1 MTANRFTRSRHGR
14 KRNHDGLRGARAER
28 RRLDKVMSRSAQP
41 VSVAVATNRPELGDK
56 IRLIPGRC
64 DHPSIIARR
73 AAAGAGREAD
83 AVARLEGSRIRS
95 AHSSGMPASRRPIK

>member
-1 MTANRFTRSRHGR
+1 
-14 KRNHDGLRGARAER
+14 
-28 RRLDKVMSRSAQP
+28 MSRSAQP
-41 VSVAVATNRPELGDK
+41 VSVAAATNRPELGDK

-95 AHSSGMPASRRPIK
+95 AHSSGMPASRRPIKLVASNKARIFGTPQ

>member
-1 MTANRFTRSRHGR
+1 MTANRFTRSRH
-14 KRNHDGLRGARAER
+14 DGTVTTTAFEAFEPSVVAWT
-28 RRLDKVMSRSAQP
+28 KVMSRSAQP
-41 VSVAVATNRPELGDK
+41 VSVAAATNRPELGDK